1 MESIAEE
8 KWYPRRMRS
17 ATSHPKY
24 LNRCTK
30 RLIMTR
36 GETIVGILARH
47 INITPMSLITNMTYP
62 IQVERSK
69 LLTVEEPGN
78 QWWTYCIEMELAL
91 MRLIETPL
99 FILRTIMLLNS
110 WPPWTSTSIQMT
122 FLGPPGRL
130 LIPLSSKVTSY
141 LSSSL
146 TSLAT
151 LGNKSL
157 GETL

>member
-30 RLIMTR
+30 RLIMIR

-69 LLTVEEPGN
+69 LLTVVEEPGN
-78 QWWTYCIEMELAL
+78 Q
-91 MRLIETPL
+91 
-99 FILRTIMLLNS
+99 
-110 WPPWTSTSIQMT
+110 
-122 FLGPPGRL
+122 
-130 LIPLSSKVTSY
+130 
-141 LSSSL
+141 
-146 TSLAT
+146 
-151 LGNKSL
+151 
-157 GETL
+157 